1 MKTVQ
6 PIFSPK
12 TPGLRKS
19 ATRTTLAV
27 CVVMAAVCGSGYQNS
42 TPGTTGQLA
51 AAATRSAVS
60 AAVPTGWVGREL
72 LAIPAPEMQD
82 FLVPGQ
88 PNGVMVPGQPN
99 SGIASEEARAADNG
113 LQVTS
118 DPSDGPARPGP
129 GTLMSP
135 LGTLS
140 PSSPFGE
147 RINPLTGEAGEFHY
161 GLDFA
166 APCGTSVH
174 AADAGTVRAVGWH
187 PWGGGNRV
195 EIDHGNGLIT
205 TYNHL
210 EGISVEAGATVEVS
224 EILATVGSTGSS
236 TGCHLHF
243 ETIRDGSHVDPR
255 GWTLTP
261 LNPASQVGTPDM
273 TSYAPGG
280 GASSNAVPWVIAM
293 PHEVSHDTGDSRI
306 EGVHGPAIVA
316 APAVPKPAAGSAP
329 PRHSYPVAHDSKPT
343 PRPTARPS
351 EPKLSEQ
358 DKPQPGPSS
367 QSPSS
372 PNSSSPSPSAA
383 PTKQDEPA
391 PSPSS
396 PGPEPENETTP
407 PPAPGPEP
415 TPQPEPS
422 PAPEPDPD
430 PALVCTEPETVQ
442 AIGSGSGEDSTPG
455 HGPRQDASPFP
466 VPIPVPVTDDEQVA
480 SDASATPV
488 DGTTEADDAIEE
500 EAGDGDPAVPAPP
513 CDGQEESDADSNGE
527 MDDMDNH
534 QDTVVVP
541 ADDATAAKP

>member
-1 MKTVQ
+1 MTPVGRITA
-6 PIFSPK
+6 PR
-12 TPGLRKS
+12 TPGPRKP
-19 ATRTTLAV
+19 ATRATLAV
-27 CVVMAAVCGSGYQNS
+27 CVAVAAVCGSGYQS
-42 TPGTTGQLA
+42 SLSGTTGQLA
-51 AAATRSAVS
+51 AAAPYSAVS
-60 AAVPTGWVGREL
+60 AVVPTGWVGREL
-72 LAIPAPEMQD
+72 LATPTPGLQD
-82 FLVPGQ
+82 FL
-88 PNGVMVPGQPN
+88 VPGQPN

-118 DPSDGPARPGP
+118 VPSDGPARPGP

-293 PHEVSHDTGDSRI
+293 PHEVSHGTGDSRI

-316 APAVPKPAAGSAP
+316 APAVPKPAAGSTP

-343 PRPTARPS
+343 PRPAARPS

-372 PNSSSPSPSAA
+372 PSPSTA

-396 PGPEPENETTP
+396 AESEPENETTP
-407 PPAPGPEP
+407 PPIPDPEP

-422 PAPEPDPD
+422 PAPEPAPD
-430 PALVCTEPETVQ
+430 PALVCAEPETDQ
-442 AIGSGSGEDSTPG
+442 AIGSESGEDSIPE

-466 VPIPVPVTDDEQVA
+466 VPIPVPVTDDERVA
-480 SDASATPV
+480 SDALTTPA
-488 DGTTEADDAIEE
+488 DGTTQTDGAIEE
-500 EAGDGDPAVPAPP
+500 EAEDGDPAVPAPP
-513 CDGQEESDADSNGE
+513 CDGQVESGADSDGE
-527 MDDMDNH
+527 MDDRDNH
-534 QDTVVVP
+534 QDTVVAPVGE
-541 ADDATAAKP
+541 ATSAKP

>member
-1 MKTVQ
+1 M
-6 PIFSPK
+6 
-12 TPGLRKS
+12 
-19 ATRTTLAV
+19 
-27 CVVMAAVCGSGYQNS
+27 
-42 TPGTTGQLA
+42 A
-51 AAATRSAVS
+51 AAAPHSAVS
-60 AAVPTGWVGREL
+60 AVVPTGWVGREL
-72 LAIPAPEMQD
+72 LATPTPGLQD
-82 FLVPGQ
+82 FL
-88 PNGVMVPGQPN
+88 VPGQPN

-118 DPSDGPARPGP
+118 VPSDGPARPGP

-329 PRHSYPVAHDSKPT
+329 PRHGTLTRLLMIPSRLPDPLPDHPNPSCQNRISLSRGRQARVLRARTLRAQVRQRPQRNRMNLHRHRMNLHRRPAPRGLSQKMKLL
-343 PRPTARPS
+343 PRP
-351 EPKLSEQ
+351 L
-358 DKPQPGPSS
+358 
-367 QSPSS
+367 
-372 PNSSSPSPSAA
+372 
-383 PTKQDEPA
+383 PA
-391 PSPSS
+391 PSPHPNLSLHPLLNRTLTQLWS
-396 PGPEPENETTP
+396 
-407 PPAPGPEP
+407 APNLRQSRLLEVDPVR
-415 TPQPEPS
+415 TRRRDT
-422 PAPEPDPD
+422 APDRMRRR
-430 PALVCTEPETVQ
+430 
-442 AIGSGSGEDSTPG
+442 S
-455 HGPRQDASPFP
+455 RYRFP
-466 VPIPVPVTDDEQVA
+466 YQ
-480 SDASATPV
+480 
-488 DGTTEADDAIEE
+488 
-500 EAGDGDPAVPAPP
+500 
-513 CDGQEESDADSNGE
+513 
-527 MDDMDNH
+527 
-534 QDTVVVP
+534 
-541 ADDATAAKP
+541 